1 MNDIEDIFN
10 NPSNLAGKTPDDMQN
25 IIEDACAS
33 GHWEKGTL
41 RRGSRRGMGMV
52 LREVMPNGNYTGRM
66 LQWHPGGGHH
76 GSPPYWKVSSPA
88 TGTIRL
94 GPQFKS
100 D

>member
-10 NPSNLAGKTPDDMQN
+10 NPSSLAGKTPDEIQN
-25 IIEDACAS
+25 IIENACAS
-33 GHWEKGTL
+33 GDWEKGTL

-66 LQWHPGGGHH
+66 IQWHPGGGHH
-76 GSPPYWKVSSPA
+76 GSPPYWKVSSPT

-94 GPQFKS
+94 GTQFKS